1 MQRPSEIPASRAEV
15 IRFGSLCTADC
26 EEGYHVPD
34 FVKCQR
40 CGAHI
45 HARVIEVADPERG
58 LITVGSEC
66 IKPIMGW
73 KWSKSHE
80 SALGIQDDF
89 DRALVEQGTLVTE
102 IRKSGA
108 TLLIN
113 EHLRDTLRIGK
124 GSTIPVA
131 GWVDRIWRA
140 AEDLGLPWQLG
151 SRFESTVIATR
162 QASLDSRVFNWTAKL
177 PGGPA
182 LGGQET
188 EWYVAK
194 SALRSAL
201 EQLFVPRHEY
211 HPRGGIWEGADKLV
225 HLATWRSFMG
235 YDELPLNHIFA

>member
-1 MQRPSEIPASRAEV
+1 M
-15 IRFGSLCTADC
+15 IRYGSLCTADC
-26 EEGYHVPD
+26 EEGYHVPE

-80 SALGIQDDF
+80 AALDIQNGF
-89 DRALVEQGTLVTE
+89 DLSLVEQGTLVTE
-102 IRKSGA
+102 IRKSSA

-124 GSTIPVA
+124 GSTLAVPA
-131 GWVDRIWRA
+131 WVDRIWRA
-140 AEDLGLPWQLG
+140 AEDLGLPWEIG
-151 SRFESTVIATR
+151 GRFESTVIATR
-162 QASLDSRVFNWTAKL
+162 SANLSNQIFNWTAKL

-182 LGGQET
+182 LGGQEL
-188 EWYVAK
+188 EWRVAE
-194 SALRSAL
+194 SSLRAAL

-211 HPRGGIWEGADKLV
+211 HPRGGIWQGPSKLV
-225 HLATWRSFMG
+225 HLATWRSFQG
-235 YDELPLNHIFA
+235 YDRLPLNHIFA